1 MRNEAMSRIEAVP
14 DPVDP
19 WESGQLGRDCEQV
32 EKATAELVKEVE
44 ASLEMQMI
52 SIRFPKQL
60 IDELK
65 LIAHYRGIGYQ
76 PLIRDVAARFARAEI
91 LLIAQELQEQE
102 QARATIQA
110 EIESRKVG

>member
-1 MRNEAMSRIEAVP
+1 MPRIEAVP

-32 EKATAELVKEVE
+32 ERATAELVKEVE
-44 ASLEMQMI
+44 TSLEMQMI

-60 IDELK
+60 VDELK
-65 LIAHYRGIGYQ
+65 LIAQYRGIGYQ
-76 PLIRDVAARFARAEI
+76 PLIRDIAARFARAEI

-102 QARATIQA
+102 KAREALEA
-110 EIESRKVG
+110 EVGGRRIA

>member
-1 MRNEAMSRIEAVP
+1 MSHIEAVP
-14 DPVDP
+14 DPADA
-19 WESGQLGRDCEQV
+19 WESGALGRDCEQV
-32 EKATAELVKEVE
+32 EKATADLIKEVE

-65 LIAHYRGIGYQ
+65 LIAQYRGVGYQ
-76 PLIRDVAARFARAEI
+76 PLIRDIAARFARSEI

-102 QARATIQA
+102 KARAAVEA
-110 EIESRKVG
+110 EMDSRKAACG